1 MTDDT
6 VLPTTPRSRRVS
18 IGIGRAM
25 SLLVAALFL
34 FSASMKFVGGE
45 ELDKAMTHLGLPNS
59 MVIPLAILEVTCAVV
74 YLLPPTAVL
83 GAILLTG
90 YLGGAIC
97 THWRVGDLF
106 ALHIV
111 IGIVIWLALALREP
125 RLFRLIF
132 WRLRNEP
139 T

>member
-1 MTDDT
+1 
-6 VLPTTPRSRRVS
+6 
-18 IGIGRAM
+18 M